1 MSSIEDLAPRERDD
15 ATLVELYERYGFRTW
30 LRDLTGDAERVPA
43 GDARVAAPPVAPAEQ
58 DYRIIADWDAFD
70 AWMAKVAEA
79 PLVALDTETT
89 SLDEMQARLVG
100 LSMAVAPGV
109 ACYIPVAHR
118 GPDGAEQLPRTR
130 CWRGSSPGLK
140 TPRGPLLHHAK
151 YDAHVLENEG
161 IKLAGIAEDTMLQA
175 YVLESHRG
183 VGLNDLAQRY
193 PAAAACHTKTCA
205 ARAPSRSASTRSRST
220 RPATTPP
227 GRRLHAAAASRAA
240 AAGRGRR
247 RAEPHLPAGNAG
259 VGGADHHRAQR
270 RQGGRG
276 RAGPPEP
283 QAGPGNAAIGAEGL

>member
-1 MSSIEDLAPRERDD
+1 MKCDCDLTGHVESIEDLAPRERDD

-43 GDARVAAPPVAPAEQ
+43 GDARVAAAPPVAPAEQ

-118 GPDGAEQLPRTR
+118 GLTARNNCPRTR

-140 TPRGPLLHHAK
+140 TPRGP
-151 YDAHVLENEG
+151 
-161 IKLAGIAEDTMLQA
+161 
-175 YVLESHRG
+175 S
-183 VGLNDLAQRY
+183 
-193 PAAAACHTKTCA
+193 CC
-205 ARAPSRSASTRSRST
+205 
-220 RPATTPP
+220 TTPSTTP
-227 GRRLHAAAASRAA
+227 MCSRTKASSW
-240 AAGRGRR
+240 
-247 RAEPHLPAGNAG
+247 PASPRTPCCRPMCWNRTVAW
-259 VGGADHHRAQR
+259 A
-270 RQGGRG
+270 
-276 RAGPPEP
+276 
-283 QAGPGNAAIGAEGL
+283 